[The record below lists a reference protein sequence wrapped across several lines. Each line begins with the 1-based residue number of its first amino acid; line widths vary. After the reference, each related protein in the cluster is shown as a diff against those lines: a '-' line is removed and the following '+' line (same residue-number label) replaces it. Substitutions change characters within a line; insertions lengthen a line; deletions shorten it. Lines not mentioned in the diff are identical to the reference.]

1 MRTMI
6 RPALAAAAL
15 TFAGAIP
22 GNPLAPL
29 MGEPAPGAAQAQQ
42 SQLAQAKAQGQ
53 VGEKPDGLVG
63 AVSSNPSPAI
73 QRLVDTINQQRLAEY
88 RRIAADTNTPL
99 SAVQARAGR
108 QLIASLPKGQ
118 YFQDA
123 AGRWRKK

>member
-1 MRTMI
+1 
-6 RPALAAAAL
+6 
-15 TFAGAIP
+15 
-22 GNPLAPL
+22 